1 MNLESALDTVHNALE
16 GYAEDCVG
24 RDNEEALQELDKAW
38 AVILNKVKD
47 IKTKEEI
54 RDNYRKYNGWGY

>member
-1 MNLESALDTVHNALE
+1 MNLESALDTIHNALE

-38 AVILNKVKD
+38 ALILKKLKD
-47 IKTKEEI
+47 N
-54 RDNYRKYNGWGY
+54 D